1 VKKIVLSVLGSVL
14 IFGVGTVVMAA
25 GNDTDKEKGSFEKM
39 KPFMEEMHPDFS
51 NDELKEMYDSC
62 HGDNGKM
69 KDQHMENMENMDPEN
84 MMNQF

>member
-1 VKKIVLSVLGSVL
+1 MKKIVLSVLGSVL

-25 GNDTDKEKGSFEKM
+25 GNDADKVKESFEKM

-51 NDELKEMYDSC
+51 NEELKEMYDSC
-62 HGDNGKM
+62 HGDVGKI
-69 KDQHMENMENMDPEN
+69 KEQNMENMEDMDPES